1 MPEPF
6 PPRFGFELKAG
17 AALADWDA
25 IATSW
30 HAGLERTVARCHGLD
45 APFCHNEHGNMHALM
60 VGAEMSGLST
70 LREVVGNRGDV
81 KRQCYLDG
89 CFVGD
94 AFVDLVEAK
103 SSEDPLMPDGQL
115 PKEKFER
122 VRNLMRDA
130 IKDADR
136 YTNPHPMYAKFH
148 LPRRRIGIV
157 FSSGWFKDE
166 PSQELGAE
174 QPWLVNRLE
183 QLRAL
188 EPDFM
193 AWSFPAAARGLRYY
207 RRHYP
212 GVVLLGTLVRT
223 EQAEGLT
230 VA

>member
-1 MPEPF
+1 MPNS
-6 PPRFGFELKAG
+6 RFGFEVKPG
-17 AALADWDA
+17 SSLADWHA
-25 IATSW
+25 IATCW

-45 APFCHNEHGNMHALM
+45 APFCHNEHGNMHSLM
-60 VGAEMSGLST
+60 VGAEMSGIST

-94 AFVDLVEAK
+94 SFVDLVEAK
-103 SSEDPLMPDGQL
+103 SSEAPLTPDGQL

-136 YTNPHPMYAKFH
+136 YTNPHPMYANFH

-157 FSSGWFKDE
+157 FSSGWFKE
-166 PSQELGAE
+166 QPSQVPDTER
-174 QPWLVNRLE
+174 PWIANRLE

-193 AWSFPAAARGLRYY
+193 AWSFPTAARGLRYFD
-207 RRHYP
+207 RQYP
-212 GVVLLGTLVRT
+212 GVVLLGTLVRI
-223 EQAEGLT
+223 EPAERT
-230 VA
+230 